1 MDLSAEKIVK
11 NYEQLKGSRERFTSL
26 YDKLH
31 RFFYV
36 EGTNV
41 YPDENNADLP
51 ALLDSTSLDCADVL
65 AAGLSNYLT
74 PESSNWV
81 YLEHPNRELR
91 EDNDVKVWLQEVADE
106 VLLTLSQSNFYNQ
119 MPIFTRLPAFTERPR

>member
-91 EDNDVKVWLQEVADE
+91 LILNLTSLSSFFLSTAITFTSIVSSLS
-106 VLLTLSQSNFYNQ
+106 LLL
-119 MPIFTRLPAFTERPR
+119 